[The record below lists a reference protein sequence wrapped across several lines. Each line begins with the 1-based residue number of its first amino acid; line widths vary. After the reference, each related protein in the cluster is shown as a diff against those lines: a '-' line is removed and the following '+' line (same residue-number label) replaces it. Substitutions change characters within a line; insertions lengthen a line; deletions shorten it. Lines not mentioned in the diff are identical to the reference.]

1 MTAPVTITVSEDLN
15 ARLRDPSRFC
25 ATVDGDTDPERAGFG
40 QTEAAAL
47 AYLAK
52 QYRTT
57 YDALVD
63 GATIE
68 RIGVR

>member
-1 MTAPVTITVSEDLN
+1 MTITVSEDLN
-15 ARLRDPSRFC
+15 TTARDPFRFC
-25 ATVDGDTDPERAGFG
+25 AVVENDADPERAGFG

-57 YDALVD
+57 YDALVA
-63 GATIE
+63 GAAIE
-68 RIGVR
+68 RMGVR